1 MFTARYAL
9 SPYVTQI
16 RLVFKRLRH
25 DGDSLESIRLQ
36 VVMSDVAQ
44 IMIFWVSTPCSV
56 MMLRGN
62 VMSPSSVSLGFVH
75 IDTEVNKVIK
85 AQDCKVQ
92 FFVSNAGILG
102 IYAVYYRYPSLNDGD
117 TF

>member
-1 MFTARYAL
+1 
-9 SPYVTQI
+9 
-16 RLVFKRLRH
+16 
-25 DGDSLESIRLQ
+25 
-36 VVMSDVAQ
+36 MSDVAQ

-62 VMSPSSVSLGFVH
+62 VMPLSSVSLDFVH
-75 IDTEVNKVIK
+75 IDIEVNKEIK

-102 IYAVYYRYPSLNDGD
+102 FYAVYYRYSSLNDGD